1 MRPEVSI
8 LPLVGLLAW
17 SVAGFCQT
25 NPVAPLAALAP
36 PTAVTPEA
44 VAVTN
49 NPSASGS
56 IALEEADLVD
66 AIDNLARVA
75 GIQYTL
81 DPRIP
86 YGRPGPD
93 GKVVPWPL
101 VTKRWENITAAAALN
116 ELLRAYNLQLIED
129 PQTKTARIAPSDS
142 FGLEPILTRTFQL
155 RHVNPT
161 NLLASAQL
169 LISDPRSKVAADAAP
184 GQLTVVGTEKEL
196 AAIDGLVRQSDTL
209 AQIVYDD
216 QPLTDVIRN
225 LARLAGLNIIFGIK
239 YPYQPAAS
247 GPGPASPAALPG
259 GPGQP
264 EPRVTVHWEN
274 LTYAEAL
281 SSLLDNYDLQ
291 MVEDPKTG
299 TFRIAPKEPGK
310 EPLVTRVFTLN
321 YASPTNIVTTVRS
334 VFTETN
340 RSKVMPDT
348 RTSQLVVVA
357 TEKEMAIVSQMITN
371 LDMATK
377 QVLIEARLLETVVN
391 PSTSK
396 GVDWSGTLKNQ
407 NVSFGNGAASGT
419 TTTTIPG
426 TPTTTTTTLPSGRT
440 ITGTSSAGS
449 SSLSTLTSILGAGGF
464 AWNTASGF
472 APPIGFLN
480 ADGVHAV
487 LSFLNQ
493 YSETKIIS
501 SPRTVTL
508 DNETATIEAGTQY
521 PIVNVTAGTPNTP
534 GGSTVTYS
542 NLTVRLEV
550 TPHISL
556 NNTVRL
562 AVNPRVLRLG
572 ESFQTSIAGQNNTI
586 NGFNS
591 REMKTTVMIPSG
603 NTLVMGG
610 LIEDSVQVN
619 NTKVPLLGDI
629 PYVGQLFRSDSK
641 SRTKSNLLIFLTPTI
656 VQEQDFQPT
665 KSDFLQTPVPTKD
678 VVEADWSSWDS
689 GKKKEWKKPKP
700 EPITRATGPN
710 AAETSFDEN
719 VWGTKNS
726 ATNVPTANP

>member
-1 MRPEVSI
+1 
-8 LPLVGLLAW
+8 
-17 SVAGFCQT
+17 
-25 NPVAPLAALAP
+25 
-36 PTAVTPEA
+36 
-44 VAVTN
+44 
-49 NPSASGS
+49 
-56 IALEEADLVD
+56 
-66 AIDNLARVA
+66 
-75 GIQYTL
+75 
-81 DPRIP
+81 
-86 YGRPGPD
+86 
-93 GKVVPWPL
+93 
-101 VTKRWENITAAAALN
+101 
-116 ELLRAYNLQLIED
+116 
-129 PQTKTARIAPSDS
+129 
-142 FGLEPILTRTFQL
+142 
-155 RHVNPT
+155 
-161 NLLASAQL
+161 
-169 LISDPRSKVAADAAP
+169 
-184 GQLTVVGTEKEL
+184 
-196 AAIDGLVRQSDTL
+196 
-209 AQIVYDD
+209 
-216 QPLTDVIRN
+216 
-225 LARLAGLNIIFGIK
+225 
-239 YPYQPAAS
+239 
-247 GPGPASPAALPG
+247 
-259 GPGQP
+259 
-264 EPRVTVHWEN
+264 
-274 LTYAEAL
+274 
-281 SSLLDNYDLQ
+281 
-291 MVEDPKTG
+291 
-299 TFRIAPKEPGK
+299 
-310 EPLVTRVFTLN
+310 
-321 YASPTNIVTTVRS
+321 
-334 VFTETN
+334 
-340 RSKVMPDT
+340 
-348 RTSQLVVVA
+348 
-357 TEKEMAIVSQMITN
+357 
-371 LDMATK
+371 
-377 QVLIEARLLETVVN
+377 VVN